1 MLVFYS
7 ESLKDIFC
15 SVVIIVAFFIMVM
28 WGTILFPL
36 ENYTSDCVDLCYADF
51 PWSPENKHLLPA
63 DRKPGEEPES
73 LVGKQ
78 VEYVTDNGLKRTG
91 LVIFQVPAKPT
102 VYYIKYDD
110 DVHIHVYDLVKTT

>member
-1 MLVFYS
+1 MVVGTLWDDGETSLSVALLASLEVTCFCYTGLIMTPVCLVYH
-7 ESLKDIFC
+7 
-15 SVVIIVAFFIMVM
+15 
-28 WGTILFPL
+28 
-36 ENYTSDCVDLCYADF
+36 
-51 PWSPENKHLLPA
+51 PENKHLLPA

-91 LVIFQVPAKPT
+91 LVIYQVPAKPT

>member
-1 MLVFYS
+1 MKFVANIKIKHLINS
-7 ESLKDIFC
+7 C
-15 SVVIIVAFFIMVM
+15 PSVTPILCCYMV
-28 WGTILFPL
+28 
-36 ENYTSDCVDLCYADF
+36 SVDH
-51 PWSPENKHLLPA
+51 PENKHLLPA

-91 LVIFQVPAKPT
+91 LVIYQVPAKPT